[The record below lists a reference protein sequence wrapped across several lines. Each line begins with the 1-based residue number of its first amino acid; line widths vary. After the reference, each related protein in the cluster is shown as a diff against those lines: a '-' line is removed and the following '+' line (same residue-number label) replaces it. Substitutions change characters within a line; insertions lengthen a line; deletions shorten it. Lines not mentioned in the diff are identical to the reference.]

1 MCPHARDLA
10 RGQPKSS
17 WRGCQVSWSSGSGL
31 RPARDTAGC
40 PVGGDAPPA
49 SFCAW
54 GVDIVPGTVDALPQ
68 HHGSGLPSTR
78 TNKRTERFREVKT
91 LVQGHTG
98 LPGSRVLSTITFP
111 RDLALFPAS
120 LVLDMV
126 PSTARAQ
133 WRTVLRRSAPLLG
146 LGKPASAGLKVLR
159 KMEPFIPFVPWFITM
174 TTSTANP
181 GHRQEKVHLISGI
194 GFWTQPMSAGILQVP
209 TKEPLTHL
217 NFPHPKAPRGIPATS
232 LGPACRRP
240 HHRSPRS
247 STPRSLPVLLPRRK
261 TLLEVTSRLLVYLSK
276 SPLPLLSLLPLCQRY
291 TGLQCSLGGNFF

>member
-1 MCPHARDLA
+1 MP
-10 RGQPKSS
+10 GI
-17 WRGCQVSWSSGSGL
+17 V
-31 RPARDTAGC
+31 DT
-40 PVGGDAPPA
+40 
-49 SFCAW
+49 
-54 GVDIVPGTVDALPQ
+54 LPQ
-68 HHGSGLPSTR
+68 HHGSGLPSTHIY
-78 TNKRTERFREVKT
+78 KRTERFREVKT

-111 RDLALFPAS
+111 RDLALLPAS

-133 WRTVLRRSAPLLG
+133 WKMVLRGSAPLLG
-146 LGKPASAGLKVLR
+146 LGKPDSAVLKVLR

-181 GHRQEKVHLISGI
+181 GHRQEKVHLTSRM

-209 TKEPLTHL
+209 TKQPLTHL

-232 LGPACRRP
+232 LGPACRSP
-240 HHRSPRS
+240 HHRSPSR
-247 STPRSLPVLLPRRK
+247 STPRSLPALLPRRK
-261 TLLEVTSRLLVYLSK
+261 TLLELTSCLLIYLSK

-291 TGLQCSLGGNFF
+291 TRLQGSLGGNFFKFKKNDMWTL